1 MAMIQCPECGTSIS
15 ERAKRCPNCGF
26 ESNDATRPIAE
37 QDKYVPV
44 PVIHVEVS
52 KRGGA
57 GTQPLYIAS
66 DANRTLV
73 ECLKNLEWVNQ
84 MAPDLVTF
92 VKEKCFQSGEV
103 IYEAKFSDKMQ
114 QLLANGD
121 VKLGV
126 DRDNK
131 ILPQV
136 VGEENKIR
144 ELARLDIRELSPDLT
159 SVLQHMQTQ
168 AAIAQVL
175 ARIEDVQRTL
185 DHMQIE
191 LQQDRLA
198 KADAAQSLIS
208 QAYRVTD
215 GRRRDELLNQVLQSA
230 ASAKSELIR
239 NYETK
244 RRFLDRESKPEKRS
258 QYASDALES
267 LVHITNAVHVQIEV
281 YAIAGELAAQ
291 QYCMKE
297 FKDFIIRNSI
307 DCRDSLVQLNSAINR
322 KYKQPQL
329 VDQIFGIAS
338 QVVQLDLSEQIDSAT
353 DSKLID
359 ANNANEEEITAEKRG
374 GTAICL
380 SQTLRWIRGTMQP

>member
-37 QDKYVPV
+37 QDKYVPA
-44 PVIHVEVS
+44 PVVHVEVS
-52 KRGGA
+52 KRGSTGA
-57 GTQPLYIAS
+57 QPLYIAS
-66 DANRTLV
+66 EANRTLV
-73 ECLKNLEWVNQ
+73 GCLKNLEWVNR
-84 MAPDLVTF
+84 MTPDLVAF

-121 VKLGV
+121 VRLGV

-136 VGEENKIR
+136 VGEKNRIR
-144 ELARLDIRELSPDLT
+144 ELARLDVRELSPDLT
-159 SVLQHMQTQ
+159 PVLQHMQKQ
-168 AAIAQVL
+168 AAMAQVL
-175 ARIEDVQRTL
+175 VRIEDVQRTL

-198 KADAAQSLIS
+198 KADAAQSLIA

-215 GRRRDELLNQVLQSA
+215 GRRRGELLTQVLQSA
-230 ASAKSELIR
+230 VSAKSELIR
-239 NYETK
+239 NYEAK
-244 RRFLDRESKPEKRS
+244 RRLLDSESKPKKRS
-258 QYASDALES
+258 QYASDALEN
-267 LVHITNAVHVQIEV
+267 LVHITNAVRVQIEA
-281 YAIAGELAAQ
+281 YAIAGELTAQ
-291 QYCMKE
+291 QYCMQE

-307 DCRDSLVQLNSAINR
+307 DCRDSLVQLNSAIDP

-329 VDQIFGIAS
+329 VDQIFEIAS
-338 QVVQLDLSEQIDSAT
+338 QIVQLDLSRQIDGAT

-359 ANNANEEEITAEKRG
+359 ANNANEEGITAEKREE
-374 GTAICL
+374 
-380 SQTLRWIRGTMQP
+380 RRDV